1 MDYQEKL
8 AFLRSYRWS
17 LARERDLLNQI
28 EEIKARAAR
37 TTQALSGMPGA
48 PGGPSGLARA
58 VEALIDAQQSLC
70 AQIEAS
76 CAARRRVEA
85 ALCTVRDPRQQTILR
100 LHYISGKT
108 FEQIAVELHYSYR
121 QILREYRRGMD
132 VIECHMETE

>member
-58 VEALIDAQQSLC
+58 VEA
-70 AQIEAS
+70 
-76 CAARRRVEA
+76 
-85 ALCTVRDPRQQTILR
+85 
-100 LHYISGKT
+100 
-108 FEQIAVELHYSYR
+108 
-121 QILREYRRGMD
+121 
-132 VIECHMETE
+132 

>member
-17 LARERDLLNQI
+17 LARERDLVNQI

-37 TTQALSGMPGA
+37 TTQALSGVPGSG
-48 PGGPSGLARA
+48 GGPSGLARA

-70 AQIEAS
+70 DQIEAS
-76 CAARRRVEA
+76 CAARCRVEA
-85 ALCTVRDPRQQTILR
+85 ALSTVRDPRQQTILR

-132 VIECHMETE
+132 VIECHMEPV